1 MSPSL
6 LLATA
11 NVSVNDVITGRF
23 LGQTVNVNDLVSTA
37 LAGIIVLVLGF
48 WMRAKL
54 TSGVPGKLQ
63 LAFESI
69 VNAVTRQVE
78 TNIGPRGAAIVPLA
92 VSLFIFILIAN
103 WLDLL
108 PTKLGANTHSLLP
121 APTANVNMTYALALL
136 VIILVHAASVRSRG
150 LRGYAGHYFKPY
162 KVLFPLNVLEEIA
175 KPVTLA
181 LRLFG
186 NVFAG
191 GLMLVLIASLFPAKL
206 IVPIPLFDVVWEL
219 FDGLFVFPIQAF
231 IFTLLTILYFETA
244 MSTAEH

>member
-1 MSPSL
+1 MNPSL
-6 LLATA
+6 LFATA
-11 NVSVNDVITGRF
+11 NVSVNDAITGKF

-37 LAGIIVLVLGF
+37 LAGVIVLGLGF

-78 TNIGPRGAAIVPLA
+78 TNIGPRGAAVVPLA

-103 WLDLL
+103 WLDIL
-108 PTKLGANTHSLLP
+108 PTQLGSHTHSLIP

-136 VIILVHAASVRSRG
+136 VIILVHAASLRARG

-191 GLMLVLIASLFPAKL
+191 GLMLVLIAALFPAKL
-206 IVPIPLFDVVWEL
+206 IVPIPVFDVVWEL